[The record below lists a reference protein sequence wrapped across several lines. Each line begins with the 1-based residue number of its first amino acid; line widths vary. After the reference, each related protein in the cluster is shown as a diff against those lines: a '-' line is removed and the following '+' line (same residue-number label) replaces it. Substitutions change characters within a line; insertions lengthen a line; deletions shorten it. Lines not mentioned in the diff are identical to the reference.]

1 MKAKKAIA
9 NALKQR
15 RKELNMS
22 AEDVIKELSY
32 RGITLKE
39 VTLYGYENAV
49 SSPNVNTFLALCA
62 IYHIENVMEY
72 FGDCV

>member
-9 NALKQR
+9 NVLKQR
-15 RKELNMS
+15 RKELNMTI
-22 AEDVIKELSY
+22 EDVVKELSY
-32 RGITLKE
+32 RGINIKD

-49 SSPNVNTFLALCA
+49 SSPNVNTFIALCA

-72 FGDCV
+72 FGNCV